1 MNKLKILSCL
11 MWLLILAPEIGFTQN
26 VDLEQVDDQAKEKFN
41 SLKKRWQKDPLKVSG
56 AITAFSTFNHISG
69 IDRRRDPFIWRLSAN
84 LNFDF
89 MGITAPFSA
98 NYSSGNT
105 LYSFRFPSYK
115 LPSYQFVG
123 ISPTYK
129 WITLHFGTRSMDFS
143 DYTLANHSFS
153 GVGIELKPGRFRFSA
168 MRGRLRRAVA
178 EDLNSLQNFEPVY
191 KRKAWGFKI
200 GYEHKKDN
208 IALIL
213 FSAEDDE
220 MSIPAIN
227 NFPNTTPMDNVI
239 LGLQGQKTFGKT
251 FFRFDFG
258 RSAYSRNKTAPTVS
272 PVEEAGWLRRIG
284 GLHTARI
291 SSGYDDAFTIG
302 TGLNLNFGT
311 LELNYE
317 RVGPAY
323 RTLGA
328 LFFNNDFENFTIK
341 LAGQFLDKKLSVQ
354 TNTGFQRNNLT
365 GLKLQTNNRF
375 VGSINTTYLPS
386 QKWNFNASYSNFQT
400 TSKLAAISIPFIQVD
415 SIVLAQ
421 VSQQSNLSVTHTTGK
436 QNNVIWMLMGG
447 FYNSTSIIDDEIQE
461 NQKTVNY
468 QSSLHF
474 TYLFPASKWMISSAL
489 LGNLGSVPGSDILT
503 ISPSVT
509 VGKSFF
515 DKKLKLKAALAYLV
529 VYLNGSDTNNILT
542 SRMGLDYQ
550 VSKKQNLGLNFQLA
564 NRHRKGGINNSAGFT
579 ETNIRIN
586 YGYRF

>member
-1 MNKLKILSCL
+1 MSKLKIWYWMIWVLT
-11 MWLLILAPEIGFTQN
+11 LAPGISFAQN
-26 VDLEQVDDQAKEKFN
+26 VDLEQVDDQVKERFS
-41 SLKKRWQKDPLKVSG
+41 SLKERWKKDPLKIRGGINIFSG
-56 AITAFSTFNHISG
+56 FNHISG

-89 MGITAPFSA
+89 MGISAPFAA

-105 LYSFRFPSYK
+105 LYSFRFPAYK

-129 WITLHFGTRSMDFS
+129 WITLHFGTRSMNFS

-153 GVGIELKPGRFRFSA
+153 GFGIELKPGRFRLSA
-168 MRGRLRRAVA
+168 MTGRLRRAVA

-200 GYEHKKDN
+200 GYEHKKDH

-220 MSIPAIN
+220 NSIPELT
-227 NFPNTTPMDNVI
+227 NFSNITPMDNVI

-251 FFRFDFG
+251 FFKFDFG
-258 RSAYSRNKTAPTVS
+258 RSAYSRNKTAPKVT
-272 PVEEAGWLRRIG
+272 PVAEAGWLRRIG

-291 SSGYDDAFTIG
+291 SSGYDDAFKIG

-311 LELNYE
+311 LEFNYE

-328 LFFNNDFENFTIK
+328 LFFNNDFENFTVK
-341 LAGQFLDKKLSVQ
+341 LAGQFLDKKLSIQ
-354 TNTGFQRNNLT
+354 TNTGLQRNNLT

-375 VGSINTTYLPS
+375 VGSINTSYFPNQS
-386 QKWNFNASYSNFQT
+386 WNYNLSYSNFQT
-400 TSKLAAISIPFIQVD
+400 TSKLSTVSIPFVQVD

-421 VSQQSNLSVTHTTGK
+421 VSQQANFSVTHTTGK
-436 QNNVIWMLMGG
+436 QSNAIWMLMGG
-447 FYNSTSIIDDEIQE
+447 YYTSNSIIDDEIQAD
-461 NQKTVNY
+461 QKTVNY

-474 TYLFPASKWMISSAL
+474 TYLFPTSKWMVSTAI
-489 LGNLGSVPGSDILT
+489 LGNLGKLPGSDILT
-503 ISPSVT
+503 ISPSFT
-509 VGKSFF
+509 VGKSFLN
-515 DKKLKLKAALAYLV
+515 KKLKLNTTLAYLAL
-529 VYLNGSDTNNILT
+529 YLNGTDTNNIFT
-542 SRMGLDYQ
+542 SRLGINYQ
-550 VSKKQNLGLNFQLA
+550 VTKKQKLGVGFQLA
-564 NRHRKGGINNSAGFT
+564 NRQQKSGLNNPTGFT
-579 ETNIRIN
+579 EANIRLN

>member
-1 MNKLKILSCL
+1 MVILKILK
-11 MWLLILAPEIGFTQN
+11 WLSLILLLVPGIGLAQN
-26 VDLEQVDDQAKEKFN
+26 VDLEQIDDQAKEKLN
-41 SLKKRWQKDPLKVSG
+41 RLKERWQKDPLKISG
-56 AITAFSTFNHISG
+56 AITGFGTFNQISG

-84 LNFDF
+84 INFDF
-89 MGITAPFSA
+89 MGISAPFSA

-115 LPSYQFVG
+115 LPAYQFVG

-129 WITLHFGTRSMDFS
+129 WLTLHFGTRSMNFS
-143 DYTLANHSFS
+143 DYTLASHSFS

-168 MRGRLRRAVA
+168 MTGRLRRAVA

-191 KRKAWGFKI
+191 KRKAWGFKV
-200 GYEHKKDN
+200 GYEHEKDH

-220 MSIPAIN
+220 NSIPEIN
-227 NFPNTTPMDNVI
+227 NFPNINPMDNVI

-258 RSAYSRNKTAPTVS
+258 RSAYSRNKTAPQVT
-272 PVEEAGWLRRIG
+272 PVDEAGWLRRIG
-284 GLHTARI
+284 GLHKARI
-291 SSGYDDAFTIG
+291 SSGYDDAFNIG

-341 LAGQFLDKKLSVQ
+341 LAGQFLNKKLAVQ
-354 TNTGFQRNNLT
+354 TNTGLQRNNLT

-375 VGSINTTYLPS
+375 VGSINTSYLPS
-386 QKWNFNASYSNFQT
+386 QNWNFNISYSNFQT
-400 TSKLAAISIPFIQVD
+400 TSKLAAVSIPFIQVD

-421 VSQQSNLSVTHTTGK
+421 VSQQANLSVTHTTGK
-436 QNNVIWMLMGG
+436 QNNSIWMLMSG
-447 FYNSTSIIDDEIQE
+447 FYHSNSIVDDEIQG
-461 NQKTVNY
+461 NQQTVNY

-474 TYLFPASKWMISSAL
+474 TYLFPTSKWMIGSAL
-489 LGNLGSVPGSDILT
+489 LGNLGKVPGNDILT
-503 ISPSVT
+503 ISPSLT

-515 DKKLKLKAALAYLV
+515 AEKLKLKAALAYLV

-542 SRMGLDYQ
+542 SRMGLSYQ
-550 VSKKQNLGLNFQLA
+550 VSKKQSLGLNFQLA
-564 NRHRKGGINNSAGFT
+564 NRHRKGGSNNSAGFT

-586 YGYRF
+586 YGYQF

>member
-1 MNKLKILSCL
+1 MRKLKILSWLFLVLFLVPIVCL
-11 MWLLILAPEIGFTQN
+11 AQN
-26 VDLEQVDDQAKEKFN
+26 VDLDQVDDQVKKKISGFKE
-41 SLKKRWQKDPLKVSG
+41 RWRNDPLKVSG
-56 AITAFSTFNHISG
+56 GITAFSSFNHISG

-89 MGITAPFSA
+89 MGISAPFAA

-129 WITLHFGTRSMDFS
+129 WITLHFGTRSMNFS
-143 DYTLANHSFS
+143 DYTLANHSFN

-168 MRGRLRRAVA
+168 MTGRLRRAVA
-178 EDLNSLQNFEPVY
+178 EDLNSLQNFEPIF

-220 MSIPAIN
+220 NSIPELN
-227 NFPNTTPMDNVI
+227 NFPNITPMDNVI

-258 RSAYSRNKTAPTVS
+258 RSAYSRNKTAPKVT
-272 PVEEAGWLRRIG
+272 PVDEAGWLRRIG

-291 SSGYDDAFTIG
+291 SSGYDDAFNIG

-311 LELNYE
+311 LEFNYE

-328 LFFNNDFENFTIK
+328 LFFNNDFENFTVK
-341 LAGQFLDKKLSVQ
+341 LAGQFLKKKLSIQ
-354 TNTGFQRNNLT
+354 TNIGLQRNNLT

-375 VGSINTTYLPS
+375 VGSINSSYLPN
-386 QKWNFNASYSNFQT
+386 QTWNFNLSYSNFQT
-400 TSKLAAISIPFIQVD
+400 TSKLSTVAIPFVQVD
-415 SIVLAQ
+415 SIILAQ
-421 VSQQSNLSVTHTTGK
+421 VSQQANFSITHTTGK
-436 QNNVIWMLMGG
+436 QKNAIWMLMGG
-447 FYNSTSIIDDEIQE
+447 FYTSNGIVNDEIQE
-461 NQKTVNY
+461 DQRSINY

-474 TYLFPASKWMISSAL
+474 TYLFPTSKWVINSSL
-489 LGNLGSVPGSDILT
+489 LGNLAKLPGSDILT
-503 ISPSVT
+503 ISPSVS
-509 VGKSFF
+509 VGKSFLN
-515 DKKLKLKAALAYLV
+515 KKLKLNATLAYLV
-529 VYLNGSDTNNILT
+529 LYLNGSDTNNILT
-542 SRMGLDYQ
+542 NRLGVNYQ
-550 VSKKQNLGLNFQLA
+550 VTKKQSLGLNFQLA
-564 NRHRKGGINNSAGFT
+564 NRHQKGGLNNPAGFT
-579 ETNIRIN
+579 ETNIRLN

>member
-1 MNKLKILSCL
+1 MNKLKI
-11 MWLLILAPEIGFTQN
+11 WLWFFCVVLLVPGIISAQE
-26 VDLEQVDDQAKEKFN
+26 VDLEKVDDQIKEKFKG
-41 SLKKRWQKDPLKVSG
+41 LKDRWKNDPLKISG
-56 AITAFSTFNHISG
+56 GINVLGSFNHISG

-84 LNFDF
+84 LNFDL
-89 MGITAPFSA
+89 MGISAPFTA

-115 LPSYQFVG
+115 LPTYQFVG

-168 MRGRLRRAVA
+168 MSGKLRRAVA

-200 GYEHKKDN
+200 GYEHKKDH

-220 MSIPAIN
+220 NSIPEIN
-227 NFPNTTPMDNVI
+227 NFPNVTPMDNVI

-251 FFRFDFG
+251 FFKFDFG
-258 RSAYSRNKTAPTVS
+258 RSAYSRNKTAPKVR
-272 PVEEAGWLRRIG
+272 PVAEVGWLRRIG
-284 GLHTARI
+284 GLHTARV
-291 SSGYDDAFTIG
+291 SSGYDDAFNIG
-302 TGLNLNFGT
+302 TGLNLKFGT

-328 LFFNNDFENFTIK
+328 LFFNNDFENLTIK
-341 LAGQFLDKKLSVQ
+341 LAGHFLDKKLSIQ
-354 TNTGFQRNNLT
+354 TNTGLQRNNLT

-375 VGSINTTYLPS
+375 IGSINSSYFPNQT
-386 QKWNFNASYSNFQT
+386 WNFNLSYSNFQT
-400 TSKLAAISIPFIQVD
+400 TSKLSTVTIPFVQVD

-421 VSQQSNLSVTHTTGK
+421 VSQQANFSVTHTTGK
-436 QNNVIWMLMGG
+436 QKNAIWMLMGG
-447 FYNSTSIIDDEIQE
+447 YYTSNSIIDDEIQE
-461 NQKTVNY
+461 DQKNLNY

-474 TYLFPASKWMISSAL
+474 TYLFPTSKWMINTAL
-489 LGNLGSVPGSDILT
+489 LGNLGKIPGSDILT
-503 ISPSVT
+503 ISPSIT
-509 VGKSFF
+509 VGKSFLN
-515 DKKLKLKAALAYLV
+515 KKIKFNATLAYLV
-529 VYLNGSDTNNILT
+529 LFLNGQDTNNILT
-542 SRMGLDYQ
+542 NRLGFNYQ
-550 VSKKQNLGLNFQLA
+550 ITKKQSLGLNFQLA
-564 NRHRKGGINNSAGFT
+564 NRHQKSGLNNPVGFT
-579 ETNIRIN
+579 EANIRVN
-586 YGYRF
+586 YKYRF